1 MNNENLK
8 IKTNRTAF
16 STDYFVTGPTADV
29 NAWCENLKKAY
40 HPCGYGT
47 FASIIY
53 DHGDGTVTAQ
63 ASRANSCD

>member
-1 MNNENLK
+1 VNNENLTV
-8 IKTNRTAF
+8 KTNRTAF

-47 FASIIY
+47 FARLHE